1 MISTFLPIAAFA
13 GLVAASCPLSVE
25 ISGTA
30 AHVANVS
37 ITNTADEAITVF
49 KGNTVLSEHAT
60 KDLVVFDS
68 SMSNPS
74 YRSNCFSESRL
85 IGFTGGN
92 ALPFEGVFVN
102 YKRSG
107 LATELFRTLQPGETV
122 TASVNAAKS
131 YKLAGIETAEVTAVQ
146 GFKYVTGAVAP
157 ASLKDTTFCQ
167 SSSSGTVTITPDQ
180 STVAR

>member
-1 MISTFLPIAAFA
+1 LILVCLLHPI
-13 GLVAASCPLSVE
+13 
-25 ISGTA
+25 
-30 AHVANVS
+30 
-37 ITNTADEAITVF
+37 
-49 KGNTVLSEHAT
+49 VLT
-60 KDLVVFDS
+60 LL
-68 SMSNPS
+68 
-74 YRSNCFSESRL
+74 SESRL

-157 ASLKDTTFCQ
+157 ASLKDAKFCQ

-180 STVAR
+180 STVARSVSVRSQLLWLTLHKANIFPNARQSGHLASRNALSAIVHAARPRQAL